1 MAKNMARNRE
11 CIVIN
16 NLETEQDTQSLS
28 RKIGENLYMLIRDF
42 DEKDLTREEI
52 LFGKKIKL

>member
-1 MAKNMARNRE
+1 MARNRE